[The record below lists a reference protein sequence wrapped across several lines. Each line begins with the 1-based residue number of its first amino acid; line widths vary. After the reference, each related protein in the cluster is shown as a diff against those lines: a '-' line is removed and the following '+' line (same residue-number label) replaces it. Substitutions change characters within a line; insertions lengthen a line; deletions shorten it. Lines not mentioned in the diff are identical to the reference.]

1 MSYFDDIKTFMINFS
16 FTSGFKLRANFKI
29 TMKKNCVLFILT
41 LAVGSVFSSCNSDE
55 LVENENQ
62 DEIVDVAAAPG
73 TLQCDFDNTTF
84 VSTSVQA
91 FVGDNYISITALRS
105 TKGDRIQIILP
116 SNKLGTYTWK
126 SVSDKKGG
134 FALAYSPA
142 STEYSSFI
150 SGSKET
156 IDNDFGV
163 SDYEDTASVT
173 ITAIDA
179 KSKKISGTFQ
189 FTGVRFD
196 LDALLRTKK
205 ITNGS
210 FNEITFK
217 DDTSVLGN
225 NSFAAKLDG
234 VNFNPTNISGSLT
247 SGYITVVA
255 ASNDFGNIKIK
266 MPSTIKGGGNY
277 NYSTVFNEDNIL
289 IEYNDEKGTN
299 NMFNLE
305 KGTIDILSH
314 DTARK
319 TIIGIFTASFKSTQ
333 PDKKHEIT
341 DGVFNISY

>member
-1 MSYFDDIKTFMINFS
+1 M
-16 FTSGFKLRANFKI
+16 
-29 TMKKNCVLFILT
+29 MKKICVLFISILT
-41 LAVGSVFSSCNSDE
+41 VGSIFSSCNSDE
-55 LVENENQ
+55 FVENEKQN
-62 DEIVDVAAAPG
+62 EILDVAAPG
-73 TLQCDFDNTTF
+73 TLQCDFDNKTF

-91 FVGDNYISITALRS
+91 FVGDNYVSITALRS

-126 SVSDKKGG
+126 SGEKGG
-134 FALAYSPA
+134 FAITYSPI

-156 IDNDFGV
+156 IDHDFGV

-234 VNFNPTNISGSLT
+234 VNFNPTNISGSLI

-255 ASNDFGNIKIK
+255 KSSDFINIKIK

-277 NYSTVFNEDNIL
+277 NYSTVSNEDDIL
-289 IEYNDEKGTN
+289 IEYNDEKVKK
-299 NMFNLE
+299 NMFILE

-319 TIIGIFTASFKSTQ
+319 TIIGTFTASFKPTQ